1 MATIAARPVRA
12 VDRHANPPGRRYDHL
27 FFSSAALLMLV
38 AVFVGFA
45 PSYYLAGVFRAQL
58 PSPIIHVH
66 GAVFSLWILLL
77 VTQTSLV
84 AAGRVDLHRPLGIA
98 AFLVAC
104 LMVVLGVMAATVTLR
119 SDRLLLS
126 KQLLGFYVVP
136 LSDMLVF
143 ATLIYFGFRAR
154 RNVAEH
160 KRLMY
165 LATAALLANPVARWP
180 LAFIQRSSFRASL
193 VSDVFLVALVIYDV
207 WSTRRVHRATK
218 WAGVFLLFVQ
228 FARPLA
234 GRTETWQSF
243 AGWVRN
249 IGH

>member
-38 AVFVGFA
+38 TVFVGFA

-126 KQLLGFYVVP
+126 KQLLGF
-136 LSDMLVF
+136 
-143 ATLIYFGFRAR
+143 
-154 RNVAEH
+154 
-160 KRLMY
+160 
-165 LATAALLANPVARWP
+165 
-180 LAFIQRSSFRASL
+180 
-193 VSDVFLVALVIYDV
+193 
-207 WSTRRVHRATK
+207 STRPNR
-218 WAGVFLLFVQ
+218 
-228 FARPLA
+228 
-234 GRTETWQSF
+234 RTLPSGPQ
-243 AGWVRN
+243 
-249 IGH
+249 